1 MTEIDSI
8 IDNLYFVYQP
18 IANIRTGEIF
28 GYEAL
33 IRGFDKLGFKNPHEL
48 FDYLSKNNLLF
59 KVDIKL
65 REKVILEFLDNFNLG
80 HRLFYNLDSRIISDV
95 NYKEGETIRIL
106 QNYNVPKNLLVF
118 EVSERF
124 SVDKASLSAIIKNYK
139 QQGFELALDDFGVG
153 SVCLETLYRLYPNY
167 LKIDGFFINGINKD
181 FTKLSIINFLN
192 KLCSKLNIKVIA
204 EKVEDKKIVYV
215 LEENE
220 IYLSQGYFIQ
230 PPSKIEQKK
239 DYIELNLDFKRKSES
254 ENIQIKLEQFID
266 DCYTVSV
273 DDNSIILYEFLN
285 NNHHEIEKPIV
296 VLDQKKHPIA
306 SISAKKLMKTFN
318 NSVLKSLYFLRRD
331 KKIYDL
337 NDLFE
342 PIVFIDLSKNLDFN
356 MIENLLE
363 NSDKNYFVISE
374 NLKFK
379 GVIHYK
385 NLLKLVLREKLLEAI
400 DKNPLTKL
408 PGNISIKKYIDQNL
422 NNQEEFFAVYF
433 DFNNFKPFNDYYG
446 FRRGD
451 RSILMFS
458 EILKSNFHSDN
469 FFIGHV
475 GGDDFFLGSKDID
488 YESLYSKVKFVVEKF
503 NHDVISLYDRD
514 DIEKGY
520 IVSRDRNGVER
531 KFEFLTFSA
540 AIVYIP
546 KGKKL
551 NQSVLDEIIAQAKK
565 EAKEQK
571 KYIQSVC
578 LLKTTIKEF
587 EWTS

>member
-153 SVCLETLYRLYPNY
+153 SVCL
-167 LKIDGFFINGINKD
+167 
-181 FTKLSIINFLN
+181 
-192 KLCSKLNIKVIA
+192 
-204 EKVEDKKIVYV
+204 
-215 LEENE
+215 
-220 IYLSQGYFIQ
+220 
-230 PPSKIEQKK
+230 
-239 DYIELNLDFKRKSES
+239 
-254 ENIQIKLEQFID
+254 
-266 DCYTVSV
+266 
-273 DDNSIILYEFLN
+273 
-285 NNHHEIEKPIV
+285 
-296 VLDQKKHPIA
+296 
-306 SISAKKLMKTFN
+306 
-318 NSVLKSLYFLRRD
+318 
-331 KKIYDL
+331 
-337 NDLFE
+337 
-342 PIVFIDLSKNLDFN
+342 
-356 MIENLLE
+356 
-363 NSDKNYFVISE
+363 
-374 NLKFK
+374 
-379 GVIHYK
+379 
-385 NLLKLVLREKLLEAI
+385 LEAI

-531 KFEFLTFSA
+531 KFEFLTVSA